1 MLFIEKKYEL
11 FLKKNGIEKAKYHTH
26 FQRGKPF
33 ASVQI
38 RTRKRAR
45 EREKRT
51 FFVPFILS
59 ERNFCKICFN
69 SMYSVLNKLL
79 SYLDLSLASVYSHM
93 NCKVSIAVRYLLHV
107 NLLLIIRREN
117 YRLFVASS
125 IFTSCKNHSLLAKV
139 IHHLLQY
146 LPVACQVLNL
156 IKR

>member
-11 FLKKNGIEKAKYHTH
+11 FKKQNGIEKAKYHTH

-93 NCKVSIAVRYLLHV
+93 NCNVSITVRYLLQV
-107 NLLLIIRREN
+107 TCCS
-117 YRLFVASS
+117 LFVAKIIGYFLQVQS
-125 IFTSCKNHSLLAKV
+125 SLLAK
-139 IHHLLQY
+139 ITRYLQ
-146 LPVACQVLNL
+146 
-156 IKR
+156 K